1 MADEEEMRRRQVLYR
16 GAIAS
21 AAGVAGLATL
31 GEIFLGG
38 DDGTTDQNNTE
49 TPNGTPTPPEDDGTP
64 TSPEPDPTDDG
75 TPDPTD
81 EPTEDPEET
90 GTDNS
95 GEENYRDP
103 IVSSLNMDDLPQYKD
118 LNQEF
123 DIEATV
129 SGYDLSH
136 IELGYRIAQDESGR
150 GSTDYV
156 ELQTD
161 EIDDDGF
168 TEYTIEFDDYE
179 HSREEVVEFYAVAE
193 SDDGDTMEDSEVVEF
208 LDF

>member
-1 MADEEEMRRRQVLYR
+1 MADEEEMRRRQILYR

-21 AAGVAGLATL
+21 AAGVSGLSTL

-38 DDGTTDQNNTE
+38 DEDRTGDQNGTE
-49 TPNGTPTPPEDDGTP
+49 TPGNGTPTPPEDEPP
-64 TSPEPDPTDDG
+64 TTSEPEDTDDG
-75 TPDPTD
+75 TPEPTD
-81 EPTEDPEET
+81 EPEET
-90 GTDNS
+90 DNGDS
-95 GEENYRDP
+95 GAEEYRDP
-103 IVSSLNMDDLPQYKD
+103 FVSSLSMDDLPQYKD
-118 LNQEF
+118 LNEEF

-129 SGYDLSH
+129 TGYDLSH
-136 IELGYRIAQDESGR
+136 IELGYRVAQDETGR

-161 EIDDDGF
+161 EIDEDGF

-179 HSREEVVEFYAVAE
+179 HSKEEIIEFYAVAE
-193 SDDGDTMEDSEVVEF
+193 SDDGDSMEDSEVVEF